1 MPNPPSPTSYT
12 ASPRLYGT
20 IVSYGLE
27 DLTVTG
33 VLVDSYKRTAK
44 YNKVEEIEGQT
55 GIVEGIRMADYR
67 AEVSVSGRITENSS
81 GATAYTVK
89 VGDIFTN
96 FNGDNILIMNV
107 DISASSNGF
116 STLDISG
123 TAFEGV
129 TGLEPFQGT
138 P

>member
-1 MPNPPSPTSYT
+1 MANPPSPTSYT
-12 ASPRLYGT
+12 DSPRLYGT

-27 DLTVTG
+27 DLTLTG
-33 VLVDSYKRTAK
+33 ILIDSYKRSAK

-55 GIVEGIRMADYR
+55 GIVEGVRMSDYR
-67 AEVSVSGRITENSS
+67 AEVSVSGRITSDLS
-81 GATAYTVK
+81 GATTYNVK
-89 VGDIFTN
+89 VGDILSN
-96 FNGDNILIMNV
+96 FNGDNILIMSV

-116 STLDISG
+116 ATLDISG

-129 TGLEPFQGT
+129 TGLEPYQS

>member
-1 MPNPPSPTSYT
+1 MANPPAPTSYT

-27 DLTVTG
+27 DLEVTG
-33 VLVDSYKRTAK
+33 VLIDSYKRSAK

-67 AEVSVSGRITENSS
+67 AEVSVSGRILDGQAGN
-81 GATAYTVK
+81 YQVK
-89 VGDIFTN
+89 VGDIFVN
-96 FNGDNILIMNV
+96 FNGDNILIMTV
-107 DISASSNGF
+107 DISGSSNGF
-116 STLDISG
+116 ATIDISG

-129 TGLEPFQGT
+129 SGLEPFQ
-138 P
+138 